1 MSTRG
6 NQDFNRLERRAS
18 GGHREGRTP
27 QSSIRS
33 RDAGLPQL
41 QQKTRANGSRSTVS
55 PPQSPVLT
63 ALWTTHIICPLDGVH
78 SSHATRLYTPRHR
91 ERAAHRAN
99 LIWSVNHPPRVTC
112 FPSPPRTP
120 RPSREE
126 HTLWHLLRGQRIL
139 CLALPSARGDSEWRD
154 VHIPCARGGAP
165 RDRGLLTLGS
175 VLGGGRPAARRAA
188 RGLGLGDG
196 AEEQPAGRGGA
207 RDASI
212 GAELAWLGYGWG
224 WGWG

>member
-1 MSTRG
+1 MKYSDVSSPASANGAATATSSRNHRIMICPACDHAAPPSLKRYVSTRG

-41 QQKTRANGSRSTVS
+41 QQKTRANGSRPTVS

-99 LIWSVNHPPRVTC
+99 PIWSVNQHPPRVTC

-154 VHIPCARGGAP
+154 VHIPCARGGA
-165 RDRGLLTLGS
+165 L
-175 VLGGGRPAARRAA
+175 
-188 RGLGLGDG
+188 
-196 AEEQPAGRGGA
+196 
-207 RDASI
+207 
-212 GAELAWLGYGWG
+212 
-224 WGWG
+224 

>member
-1 MSTRG
+1 MKYRDVSSPASANGAATATSSRNHRIMLCPACDHAAAIVKTIRVDTREP
-6 NQDFNRLERRAS
+6 R
-18 GGHREGRTP
+18 
-27 QSSIRS
+27 
-33 RDAGLPQL
+33 L
-41 QQKTRANGSRSTVS
+41 QQAGASREWGAPGGTDPAVEYTFPRRGPTTATTKDASKNGSRSTVS

-126 HTLWHLLRGQRIL
+126 HTLWHLLQGQRIL

-154 VHIPCARGGAP
+154 VHIPCARGGA
-165 RDRGLLTLGS
+165 L
-175 VLGGGRPAARRAA
+175 
-188 RGLGLGDG
+188 
-196 AEEQPAGRGGA
+196 
-207 RDASI
+207 
-212 GAELAWLGYGWG
+212 
-224 WGWG
+224 